1 MTKEAFRQLTE
12 KGIVLLD
19 GATGTNMMKAGM
31 PRNACPEQ
39 WILEQGGEAIKSLQK
54 GYAEAGSQIVYAPT
68 FSANRVSLERHGLQN
83 EVEKLNKGLAALT
96 REAVG
101 PDVLIAGDLT
111 TPGEPLD
118 PVGELE
124 EEELQEAYREQVS
137 YLAEAGVDLIVAE
150 TLMDVREAEIALK
163 AVRQVSESLPFICT
177 LTVTESGRS
186 IFGGSAVDLV
196 KRLQDQGAD
205 AAGINCSMGPDTM
218 AGIVA
223 NMAAVAKIPVIAKPN
238 AGIPKSAPDG
248 SSIYDMTPEYF
259 AECMEKI
266 VDAGAGIIGGCCGTT
281 PEFIRL
287 LSQKFRS

>member
-1 MTKEAFRQLTE
+1 MTRDQFYELTE

-31 PRNACPEQ
+31 PRNVCPEQ
-39 WILEQGGEAIKSLQK
+39 WILEHGDALKNLQK
-54 GYAEAGSQIVYAPT
+54 GYAEAGSSIVYAPT
-68 FSANRVSLERHGLQN
+68 FSANRLSLEKYGLQDQ
-83 EVEKLNKGLAALT
+83 VEKLNKGLAALS

-101 PDVLIAGDLT
+101 VNVLVAGDLT

-137 YLAEAGVDLIVAE
+137 YLLEAGVDLIVAE
-150 TLMDVREAEIALK
+150 TLMDVREAEIALR
-163 AVRQVSESLPFICT
+163 AVRQVSGSLPFICT

-186 IFGGSAVDLV
+186 IFGGSAVELV

-205 AAGINCSMGPDTM
+205 AAGINCSLGPDKM

-223 NMAAVAKIPVIAKPN
+223 DMAAAARIPVIAKPN
-238 AGIPKSAPDG
+238 AGIPHAAPDG
-248 SSIYDMTPEYF
+248 SSIYDMTPEHF
-259 AECMEKI
+259 ADSMEQLVKS
-266 VDAGAGIIGGCCGTT
+266 GAKIIGGCCGTT

-287 LSQKFRS
+287 LSQKFCR